1 MWFSMKDYGCNY
13 AIYLPQSTVKSMV
26 QEQSVT
32 FRPAFA
38 GNTVGSRSMKERE
51 NCIEQQRKWVDV
63 LLTDEL
69 HAQNYL
75 QEEEY
80 VKIQLGT

>member
-1 MWFSMKDYGCNY
+1 MKDYGCNY

-38 GNTVGSRSMKERE
+38 GNSVGSRSMKERE

-80 VKIQLGT
+80 GKIQLST